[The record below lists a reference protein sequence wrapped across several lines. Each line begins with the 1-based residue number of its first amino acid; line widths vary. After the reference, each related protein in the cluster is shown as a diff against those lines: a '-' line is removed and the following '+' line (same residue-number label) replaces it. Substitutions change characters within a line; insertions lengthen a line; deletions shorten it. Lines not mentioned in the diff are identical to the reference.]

1 MKRIDPP
8 DLTFSVET
16 YASYNGEEMP
26 RSFIIRGRTY
36 RVIEVI
42 DRWYGKNHIF
52 FRLLADDSYRYVL
65 RQEFEKGTWELVM
78 REDKSEKSIT

>member
-16 YASYNGEEMP
+16 FPGYKGEETP

-36 RVIEVI
+36 RVNEIV
-42 DRWYGKNHIF
+42 DHWYGENHTF
-52 FRLLADDSYRYVL
+52 FRVRADDGYRYVL
-65 RQEFEKGTWELVM
+65 RYELEKGRWELVM
-78 REDKSEKSIT
+78 QEANKRE

>member
-16 YASYNGEEMP
+16 FLGAKGEETP

-36 RVIEVI
+36 RVDEVL
-42 DRWYGKNHIF
+42 DQWDGENHAF
-52 FRLLADDSYRYVL
+52 FRVKADDGYRYVL
-65 RQEFEKGTWELVM
+65 RHELEKGRWELVM
-78 REDKSEKSIT
+78 QEANKKE

>member
-16 YASYNGEEMP
+16 FLGAKGEETP

-36 RVIEVI
+36 RIDEVVNQ
-42 DRWYGKNHIF
+42 WYGENHTF
-52 FRLLADDSYRYVL
+52 FRVKADDGYRYVL
-65 RQEFEKGTWELVM
+65 RHETEKGRWELVM
-78 REDKSEKSIT
+78 QEANKKE